1 MAKRDPGSDSLRGLW
16 PFLGGVVAGA
26 AGALLAQEL
35 LARRDFDPRLLR
47 ASPHDPDI
55 PTTVIVP
62 GILGSELRRRDGT
75 HVWLNL
81 GNVFG
86 SHDLSLPLR
95 LPLSASRDDLVPGGL
110 LGFDAVLPRLF
121 GFEEYADLLRLL
133 REAGFREVD
142 ENHPVATYRICTYDW
157 RRDLV
162 ESARRLDAVL
172 GELAERRGDP
182 QARFNLVGHSMGGLV
197 ARYYLRFGT
206 AEPDEDAPVT
216 WAGARRIRHL
226 LLVATPNA
234 GGIPALDTL
243 LHGTRVGFSSTTL
256 SAPVVAAMPALYQ
269 LLPPPGAG
277 ALIDEKG
284 DLLDDDLHDP
294 ETWQRH
300 GWGPFGPS
308 RPARDPAAAAIDPE
322 AHREFMRAALLRAR
336 AVHRALARPA
346 STPCP
351 ARVTVLGGDCLPT
364 LARAVV
370 SRRPGRPP
378 RFEAWTRA
386 EAERMYDAGDGRATR
401 ASVLAS
407 HLPDA
412 EHSEHGSGLPEVTQA
427 IFGAADHHGIYG
439 EPTFQSLLLRAL
451 LRPARRSMAR

>member
-1 MAKRDPGSDSLRGLW
+1 VAKRESSSDPLHPLW
-16 PFLGGVVAGA
+16 PFLGGVLAGT

-35 LARRDFDPRLLR
+35 LTRRDFDPRLLR
-47 ASPHDPDI
+47 ARPEDPDI
-55 PTTVIVP
+55 PTTVILP

-95 LPLSASRDDLVPGGL
+95 LPLHASRDELVPGGL

-133 REAGFREVD
+133 REAGFRDAD
-142 ENHPVATYRICTYDW
+142 EDHPAVAYRICTYDW

-162 ESARRLDAVL
+162 ESARRLHRTLEVL
-172 GELAERRGDP
+172 AAGRGDLGL
-182 QARFNLVGHSMGGLV
+182 RFNVVGHSMGGLV

-216 WAGARRIRHL
+216 WAGAQRIRHL
-226 LLVATPNA
+226 LLVATPNG

-256 SAPVVAAMPALYQ
+256 SAPVVAGMPALYQ

-277 ALIDEKG
+277 ALMNEKG
-284 DLLDDDLHDP
+284 EILDEDLHDP
-294 ETWQRH
+294 ETWRRH
-300 GWGPFGPS
+300 GWGPFGPQ
-308 RPARDPAAAAIDPE
+308 RPSRDPAAAAIDPE
-322 AHREFMRAALLRAR
+322 EHRAFMEAALRRAA
-336 AVHRALARPA
+336 AVHRALARRPT
-346 STPCP
+346 TPCP

-364 LARAVV
+364 LARAIV
-370 SRRPGRPP
+370 SPRPGRPP
-378 RFEAWTRA
+378 RFDAWTRA
-386 EAERMYDAGDGRATR
+386 EAQRMYDAGDGRATR

-407 HLPDA
+407 HLPGAD
-412 EHSEHGSGLPEVTQA
+412 HSEQGSGLPEVSQA
-427 IFGAADHHGIYG
+427 FFGAADHHGIYG

-451 LRPARRSMAR
+451 LRPARRG